1 MLQPGHNDFTVGET
15 TLRFT
20 HCARTGIVE
29 FTVFP
34 AALTPQLVTPRE
46 LDTGPHMDGLP
57 ARWRPQYAHQP
68 EWLVQFKL
76 AGEPEVSGFQ
86 AGRSM
91 RGAPELSGLS
101 FKDHTRRNLP
111 DGGVEFVTELQHIRG
126 FLLRHVVQAHPAK
139 AHFLVHVEFINT
151 TRESLTLEYLPTFS
165 LGGITPFHA
174 GEAPELLYAHR
185 MRSMWSAEGRHEV
198 LPLESVGLER
208 AWIGASRRTERFG
221 QVGSQPVRGF
231 FPWVALEDRGVGAWW
246 GAQLYAPGSWHLE
259 VARCR
264 DRVTLSGGLPSRDFG
279 DWWKTIAP
287 GDSFATPPAILAT
300 VHGDLDDLCHALTS
314 AQIPAMEQQP
324 EPERHLP
331 IVFNE
336 WCTTW
341 GNPNQQNVETLADR
355 LAETSTRY
363 LVIDDGWAAKPE
375 GSGIQCSGDW
385 IVDKTKFPQ
394 GLGPVAAHIR
404 ERGLVPGLWF
414 EWEVANRGSVCYDRE
429 DLHLRRNGVVVQVGN
444 RHFLDLRKQEVVEH
458 LLQKLVARLRDDA
471 MGYLK
476 VDYNDTLPSGVDG
489 AESPGEG
496 LRQHLEAV
504 QAFMRRLREEIPGLV
519 IENCASGGHRLEP
532 SFMALCAMGSFSD
545 AHETVS
551 IPIIAAN
558 LHRLI
563 LPRQS
568 QIWCVLHATDSLQ
581 RMRYGLTATMLGRMA
596 LSGDFH
602 ALDTVQLDEVKQAQ
616 RFYAAVAPTI
626 RDGRSRIVRDMGL
639 SWNEPRGWQAVVRHT
654 DSEALVVVHTF
665 AGPRP
670 DALEIPLPPG
680 SWRLEE
686 QYAPAETELA
696 SSVLRVRLPA
706 DFSGF
711 ALRLGKTA

>member
-1 MLQPGHNDFTVGET
+1 MLQPGHNDVTLGGT
-15 TLRFT
+15 TFRFSR
-20 HCARTGIVE
+20 CARTGIVE
-29 FTVFP
+29 FAVFP
-34 AALTPQLVTPRE
+34 AALAPRLVTPRE
-46 LDTGPHMDGLP
+46 FDTGPHMDGLP

-76 AGEPEVSGFQ
+76 AGAQEVSGFQ

-101 FKDHTRRNLP
+101 FKAHTRRDLP
-111 DGGVEFVTELQHIRG
+111 DGGVEFVTELEHIRG
-126 FLLRHVVQAHPAK
+126 FLMRHVVQAHPAK
-139 AHFLVHVEFINT
+139 AYFLVHAEFINS
-151 TRESLTLEYLPTFS
+151 TREPQTLEYLPTFS
-165 LGGITPFHA
+165 LGGITPFHS
-174 GEAPELLYAHR
+174 GEAPERLYAHR
-185 MRSMWSAEGRHEV
+185 MRTAWSAEGRHEA
-198 LPLESVGLER
+198 LPLESLGLER

-231 FPWVALEDRGVGAWW
+231 FPWVAIEDRGVEAWW

-259 VARCR
+259 IARCR
-264 DRVTLSGGLPSRDFG
+264 DRVTLSGGPPSRDLG

-287 GDSFATPPAILAT
+287 GESFATPPAILAT

-314 AQIPAMEQQP
+314 AQIPAVEQQP
-324 EPERHLP
+324 ESEGNLP

-341 GNPNQQNVETLADR
+341 GKPTRQNVETLADR
-355 LAETSTRY
+355 LVETATRY

-385 IVDKTKFPQ
+385 IVDQVKFPQ
-394 GLGPVAAHIR
+394 GLVPIAKYIR
-404 ERGLVPGLWF
+404 ERGMVPGLWF
-414 EWEVANRGSVCYDRE
+414 EWEVANRGSVSFARE

-444 RHFLDLRKQEVVEH
+444 RHFLDLRKPEVVEH
-458 LLQKLVARLRDDA
+458 LMQKLVARLRDDGF
-471 MGYLK
+471 GYLK

-596 LSGDFH
+596 LSGDLH
-602 ALDTVQLDEVKQAQ
+602 ALDNAQIDEVKRAQ
-616 RFYAAVAPTI
+616 RFYAAAAPII
-626 RDGRSRIVRDMGL
+626 RDGRSRIVRDMGV
-639 SWNEPRGWQAVVRHT
+639 SWNEPRGWQAVTRHT
-654 DSEALVVVHTF
+654 DGEMLVVVHVF
-665 AGPRP
+665 AGPR
-670 DALEIPLPPG
+670 AGHFEIPLPSGTWVPRG
-680 SWRLEE
+680 R
-686 QYAPAETELA
+686 YADADATVAGPM
-696 SSVLRVRLPA
+696 LRVRVPG
-706 DFSGF
+706 DFSGAAF
-711 ALRLGKTA
+711 HLRRVA

>member
-1 MLQPGHNDFTVGET
+1 
-15 TLRFT
+15 
-20 HCARTGIVE
+20 
-29 FTVFP
+29 
-34 AALTPQLVTPRE
+34 
-46 LDTGPHMDGLP
+46 
-57 ARWRPQYAHQP
+57 
-68 EWLVQFKL
+68 
-76 AGEPEVSGFQ
+76 
-86 AGRSM
+86 
-91 RGAPELSGLS
+91 
-101 FKDHTRRNLP
+101 
-111 DGGVEFVTELQHIRG
+111 
-126 FLLRHVVQAHPAK
+126 
-139 AHFLVHVEFINT
+139 
-151 TRESLTLEYLPTFS
+151 
-165 LGGITPFHA
+165 
-174 GEAPELLYAHR
+174 
-185 MRSMWSAEGRHEV
+185 
-198 LPLESVGLER
+198 
-208 AWIGASRRTERFG
+208 
-221 QVGSQPVRGF
+221 
-231 FPWVALEDRGVGAWW
+231 
-246 GAQLYAPGSWHLE
+246 
-259 VARCR
+259 
-264 DRVTLSGGLPSRDFG
+264 
-279 DWWKTIAP
+279 
-287 GDSFATPPAILAT
+287 
-300 VHGDLDDLCHALTS
+300 
-314 AQIPAMEQQP
+314 
-324 EPERHLP
+324 
-331 IVFNE
+331 
-336 WCTTW
+336 
-341 GNPNQQNVETLADR
+341 
-355 LAETSTRY
+355 
-363 LVIDDGWAAKPE
+363 
-375 GSGIQCSGDW
+375 
-385 IVDKTKFPQ
+385 
-394 GLGPVAAHIR
+394 LGPVAAHIR

-414 EWEVANRGSVCYDRE
+414 EWEVANRGSVSYDRE
-429 DLHLRRNGVVVQVGN
+429 NLHLRRNGVVVQVGN
-444 RHFLDLRKQEVVEH
+444 RHFLDLRKPDVVEH
-458 LLQKLVARLRDDA
+458 LLQKLVARLRDDE

-581 RMRYGLTATMLGRMA
+581 RMRYGLTATLLGRMA

-602 ALDTVQLDEVKQAQ
+602 ALDTAQLDEVKRAQ
-616 RFYAAVAPTI
+616 RFYAAVAPII

-654 DSEALVVVHTF
+654 GTEALVVVHTF

-670 DALEIPLPPG
+670 DALEIPLPTG